1 MKNKGYRMLAAFKNY
16 LNFKNIEIQEDD
28 SRISFERKGLNYLFL
43 YNREDPVYFRLILP
57 KVLKITENNKAQI
70 SNSVNLVNQSV
81 KVAKATI
88 IDEDVWI
95 SVEQFVYSTENIE
108 DLFDRV
114 FLVFETFISE
124 LRNHLS

>member
-70 SNSVNLVNQSV
+70 SNYVNLVNQSV

>member
-1 MKNKGYRMLAAFKNY
+1 MLAAFKNY

-70 SNSVNLVNQSV
+70 SNYVNLVNQSV

>member
-1 MKNKGYRMLAAFKNY
+1 MLAAFKNY